1 MLAHVIDGKFN
12 RHMPLYRQ
20 EDIFN
25 RAGLS
30 VTRATLSHWLIK
42 SAELLSPLV
51 KIMTDIIQ
59 NYDIAWADETPL
71 QVLKDK
77 DKKGSGKSY
86 MWLFIG
92 GPPEQRSFIY
102 HYHATRATQ
111 VATDFF
117 EDFKGYL
124 HADCYNAYTALGK
137 KDDITHVAC
146 MAHARRYFMDIVRQT
161 KKQKGLAY
169 QVVELIGKLYH
180 LEKLLKENHATPD
193 EIKLKR
199 EERARPILLQ
209 IKKLLDDNISKVP
222 PQSPLGKAI
231 AYMLTHWQALNH
243 YLLDGRLEIDNNRS
257 ERSIKPFVIGRKN
270 WLFHGNDKGARA
282 GATLYSLIETCKAHQ
297 VDVFAWLKHALTHM
311 RQADTLEKMEA
322 LLPFNVKP
330 EELDVARAVP
340 ELIYPEK
347 DVVN

>member
-1 MLAHVIDGKFN
+1 MA
-12 RHMPLYRQ
+12 
-20 EDIFN
+20 
-25 RAGLS
+25 
-30 VTRATLSHWLIK
+30 
-42 SAELLSPLV
+42 
-51 KIMTDIIQ
+51 DIIQ
-59 NYDIAWADETPL
+59 NHDIAWADETPL

-77 DKKGSGKSY
+77 DKKGPSKSY

-111 VATDFF
+111 VAADFF

-124 HADCYNAYTALGK
+124 HADCYNAYTTLGK
-137 KDDITHVAC
+137 QDHITHVAC

-180 LEKLLKENHATPD
+180 LEKLLKEANANPD

-209 IKKLLDDNISKVP
+209 IKKLLDDNISKVL
-222 PQSPLGKAI
+222 PQSPLGIAI

-282 GATLYSLIETCKAHQ
+282 GAVLYSLIETCKAHQ

-311 RQADTLEKMEA
+311 HQADTLEKMEA

-330 EELDVARAVP
+330 EELDAARAIP